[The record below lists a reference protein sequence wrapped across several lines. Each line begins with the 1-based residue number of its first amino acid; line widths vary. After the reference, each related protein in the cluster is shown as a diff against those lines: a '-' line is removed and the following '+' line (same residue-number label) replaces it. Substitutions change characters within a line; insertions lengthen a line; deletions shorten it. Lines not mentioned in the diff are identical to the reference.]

1 MESLNKSNSLSIV
14 EHITYLILR
23 LISSTIAIFPRSLSL
38 FLGSYFGKL
47 IKLTLTKRKDVALQ
61 NIKYSFPKLNH
72 YQHLKI
78 LDKTYQHFG
87 KVFFEFLRMP
97 YLNQTKI
104 KHIITIEKNTQLLLK
119 NNKSGIILTG
129 HYGNWEMIQAAFNLN
144 NINLISVA
152 QIQKNKGANK
162 FFTWIRNKTNTKIIF
177 KNEPTIKMI
186 NTLKENYIGLA
197 SDQYAGKS
205 GVPTIFFGKET
216 LSPIGATYFHIKTKA
231 PIFVGFC
238 KLMPDQSYSLS
249 FKKLNTEDISKNI
262 KESSILI
269 NQKFSLILED
279 EIKKQP
285 EQFFWFHR
293 KWR

>member
-1 MESLNKSNSLSIV
+1 MESFNKCNSLSFI
-14 EHITYLILR
+14 EHITYIALR
-23 LISSTIAIFPRSLSL
+23 LISPIIAILPRSSSL
-38 FLGSYFGKL
+38 FLGSCFGKL
-47 IKLTLTKRKDVALQ
+47 IKITITKRKYVALQ
-61 NIKYSFPKLNH
+61 NIKYSFPELNH
-72 YQHLKI
+72 YEHLKI

-87 KVFFEFLRMP
+87 KIFFEFLRMP
-97 YLNQTKI
+97 YLNKI
-104 KHIITIEKNTQLLLK
+104 KIQKILTIDNRTQLLLK

-144 NINLISVA
+144 NISLISVA

-186 NTLKENYIGLA
+186 NTLKENYLGLA
-197 SDQYAGKS
+197 SDQYTKES

-238 KLMPDQSYSLS
+238 KLMSDNSYNLS